1 MKTVLLQPDYLTYL
15 RQVLIVIRSGSRLKH
30 PQTSW
35 KMTCSVRIVDAI
47 PASEHLAL
55 YREAGWWADGEDESR
70 LSLIISGSFLTAA
83 AYDSDG
89 RCIGMGRMISDG
101 TSDGYIQDVVVLNAF
116 RGKGIGAALIRLLES
131 EGLARGLS
139 WIGLIAEPGTRSF
152 YEKLGFAE
160 MDDYV
165 PMLLKR

>member
-1 MKTVLLQPDYLTYL
+1 MLQ
-15 RQVLIVIRSGSRLKH
+15 
-30 PQTSW
+30 QTSW
-35 KMTCSVRIVDAI
+35 KMTYPVRIVDAI

-55 YREAGWWADGEDESR
+55 YRDAGWWKDGEDESR

-83 AYDSDG
+83 AYDSEG

-101 TSDGYIQDVVVLNAF
+101 ASDGYIQDVVVFNAY
-116 RGKGIGAALIRLLES
+116 RGHGIGAALVKLLKD

-139 WIGLIAEPGTRSF
+139 WIGLIAEPGTKAF

-160 MDDYV
+160 MDNYV